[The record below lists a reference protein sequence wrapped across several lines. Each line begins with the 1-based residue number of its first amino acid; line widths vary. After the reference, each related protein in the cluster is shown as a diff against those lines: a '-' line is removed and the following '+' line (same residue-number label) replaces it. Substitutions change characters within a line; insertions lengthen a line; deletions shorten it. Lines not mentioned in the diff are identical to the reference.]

1 MISLYIEKSDAES
14 VTLEGRKV
22 PRSDVARFIK
32 VGREDFATLTLE
44 AAGKHN
50 LLEHP

>member
-1 MISLYIEKSDAES
+1 MISIYIERQDADS

-32 VGREDFATLTLE
+32 VGREDFATITSAVARRHGLDT
-44 AAGKHN
+44 H
-50 LLEHP
+50 